1 MHAAAGGLALLL
13 VLTAVIHRPSYAVQA
28 AAGYAP
34 YPDITGRVVTVTA
47 GEQYAAGPLQRAL
60 LGEHYRDLWTTPVQ
74 VPLLDLESYAGG
86 LTPEELGG
94 GRQTRSLK
102 LKSADG
108 REFAFRPV
116 DKDPS
121 EALAPAYRG
130 TVVDRLV
137 QDATSA
143 ANPAGPMIA
152 AALLDAVGVLNARPQ
167 LFVMADQDGLGEFR
181 DAFNGTLGYLEE
193 RPEKGFAGSG
203 EVVEWDEL
211 LERLTKN
218 TSHRV
223 DVEEFLRARLV
234 DHLLGDWDRHRDQWR
249 WAGFKAGRR
258 TIWRPI
264 PRDRDQALVRYDGA
278 LLEIARKVHPKLVN
292 FGPEYPSVLGLAWNA
307 QELDRRL
314 LASLNGE
321 RFQAVAESVRLA
333 VTDSVIES
341 AIDRVPAAYRRVRG
355 AWLAEA
361 LRQRRDAL
369 PAHAEDLYRMLAQ
382 EVDVTG
388 SDGTDIVVARRDSLG
403 RLDLVVTSAT
413 GVDTLFERTFEPGE
427 TGSVRVLTGRG
438 QDIVRLYGASG
449 EGPLLEIE
457 QEPRAD
463 TVIADE
469 ATRRYRLYLPRPP
482 TARAKGDSTASQQAP
497 RDWGSSFGISPRV
510 EYDADLGL
518 ILGAQVAR
526 TDYAFSRTPYGSWV
540 RLTTVYATAADG
552 LRTELIADVR
562 RVNPKLRLELRAQ
575 ASEIEVVR
583 FAGYGNETPTPT
595 PDGSGFHDVDQ
606 WQFLLAPTVAYASSS
621 RLQLYGGPIVK
632 YSTTDLHGDH
642 LIAQARPLGS
652 AGFGRIGM
660 QAGVTASTSDTANF
674 DEAEGELVLNGS
686 LYPPI
691 WSPEA
696 TFGTFAVEAAGRV
709 PIPLGPTPVVAGRLG
724 AQRVWGAFPYD
735 EAAFLGGQRSLRGYE
750 YQRFAGDAMLYGSV
764 EVRVHIAEVLEHWV
778 PTGIGVFALGDIGR
792 VWVEGVESSKLH
804 AAGGGGMWLSFFEE
818 RNMVTLSIASGAEGT
833 RWYLRTGVTF

>member
-1 MHAAAGGLALLL
+1 MRAAASGLALLL
-13 VLTAVIHRPSYAVQA
+13 VLTAVIDRPSYAVQA

-34 YPDITGRVVTVTA
+34 DPDITGRVVTVTA
-47 GEQYAAGPLQRAL
+47 GEQYAAGPLHRAL

-94 GRQTRSLK
+94 GLQTRSLK

-130 TVVDRLV
+130 TVVERLV

-143 ANPAGPMIA
+143 GNPGAPLIA

-193 RPEKGFAGSG
+193 RPEKGFAGSSD
-203 EVVEWDEL
+203 VVEWDEL
-211 LERLTKN
+211 LQHLAEDAA
-218 TSHRV
+218 HRV
-223 DVEEFLRARLV
+223 DAEEFLRARLV

-249 WAGFKAGRR
+249 WAGFKAGRG

-264 PRDRDQALVRYDGA
+264 PRDRDQALVQYDGV
-278 LLEIARKVHPKLVN
+278 LLGIARKVHPKLVR

-321 RFQAVAESVRLA
+321 RFLAVAESVRLA

-341 AIDRVPAAYRRVRG
+341 AIDRVPAAYREVNG
-355 AWLAEA
+355 AWLAEV

-388 SDGTDIVVARRDSLG
+388 SDATDVVVARRDRLG
-403 RLDLVVTSAT
+403 RLDLVVTRAT

-427 TGSVRVLTGRG
+427 TGSVRLLTGLG
-438 QDIVRLYGASG
+438 QDTVRLYGASG

-457 QEPRAD
+457 QEPGAD

-469 ATRRYRLYLPRPP
+469 GSRRYRRYPPRPP
-482 TARAKGDSTASQQAP
+482 AARAKGDSAASQQAP
-497 RDWGSSFGISPRV
+497 RDWGSSFGVSPRV

-518 ILGAQVAR
+518 ILGAQAAR
-526 TDYAFSRTPYGSWV
+526 TDYAFRRTPYGSRV
-540 RLTTVYATAADG
+540 RLTAEYATAAAG
-552 LRTELIADVR
+552 LRMELIVDVR
-562 RVNPKLRLELRAQ
+562 RLNPRLRLELRAR
-575 ASEIEVVR
+575 ASELEVVR
-583 FAGYGNETPTPT
+583 FAGYGNETPM
-595 PDGSGFHDVDQ
+595 PDASGFHDVDQ
-606 WQFLLAPTVAYASSS
+606 WQFLLAPTVAYASSP

-632 YSTTDLHGDH
+632 YSTTDLHGDQ
-642 LIAQARPLGS
+642 LIAQSRPLGS
-652 AGFGRIGM
+652 AGFGRVGI
-660 QAGVTASTSDTANF
+660 QAGVTTSTSDTADL
-674 DEAEGELVLNGS
+674 DEAKGELVLNGS

-691 WSPEA
+691 WSPDA
-696 TFGTFAVEAAGRV
+696 TFGTLTVEATGRV

-750 YQRFAGDAMLYGSV
+750 YQRFAGEAMLYGSA
-764 EVRVHIAEVLEHWV
+764 EVRVPIAEVLEHWV
-778 PTGIGVFALGDIGR
+778 PTGIGVFALADVGR
-792 VWVEGVESSKLH
+792 AWAEGEESSKLH
-804 AAGGGGMWLSFFEE
+804 AAGGGGVWLWFFEE
-818 RNMVTLSIASGAEGT
+818 RNTVSLAMASGAEGT
-833 RWYLRTGVTF
+833 RWYLRTGLTF